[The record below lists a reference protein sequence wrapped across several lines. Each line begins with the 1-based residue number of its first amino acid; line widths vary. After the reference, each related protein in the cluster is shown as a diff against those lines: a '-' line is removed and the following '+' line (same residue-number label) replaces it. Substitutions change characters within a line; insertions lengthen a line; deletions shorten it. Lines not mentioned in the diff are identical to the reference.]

1 LSKVSE
7 TNKASM
13 QPASSASPEATP
25 VANLGSTQRAQ
36 NSGELRHSP
45 YGVSVGSV
53 VQGEASRMETD
64 RAAGTTD
71 TCQNS
76 SDANIA
82 EVGTEAMVARDT
94 FEGMLETLSR
104 AKDSIA
110 RATRHALDC
119 AKFGITNQVI

>member
-7 TNKASM
+7 TSKSST
-13 QPASSASPEATP
+13 QPVTSASPEATP
-25 VANLGSTQRAQ
+25 VANLVITQRAQ
-36 NSGELRHSP
+36 NSGELPHSP
-45 YGVSVGSV
+45 CGVS
-53 VQGEASRMETD
+53 GEASRIETD
-64 RAAGTTD
+64 RAAGTSD
-71 TCQNS
+71 PCQNS
-76 SDANIA
+76 SNANLA

-119 AKFGITNQVI
+119 AKFGITDQVI